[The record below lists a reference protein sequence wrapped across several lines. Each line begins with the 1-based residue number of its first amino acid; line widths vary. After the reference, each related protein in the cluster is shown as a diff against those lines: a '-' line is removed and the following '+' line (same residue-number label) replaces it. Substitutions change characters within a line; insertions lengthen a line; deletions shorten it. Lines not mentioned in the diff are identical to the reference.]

1 VRAICIAPALVP
13 VAGLLS
19 RNNYFQSHH
28 AKRRPHSCLKEAKR
42 GRDEARPFT
51 YLQRNPCLGLITW
64 TFWGNPEMGYV
75 PRLRTAQ
82 SLKADPN
89 LKLISERS
97 ASMRTER

>member
-28 AKRRPHSCLKEAKR
+28 AKRRPHSCLEAKR

-97 ASMRTER
+97 AYMRTER